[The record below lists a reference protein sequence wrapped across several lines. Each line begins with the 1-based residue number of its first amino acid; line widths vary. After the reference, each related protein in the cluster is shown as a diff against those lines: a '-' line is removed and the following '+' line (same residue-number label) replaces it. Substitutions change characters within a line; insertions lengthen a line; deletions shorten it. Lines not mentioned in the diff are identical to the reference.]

1 MKIRSYVGGHE
12 VVVIAGA
19 HYDADIRKYRGGT
32 VAARIPYSGRMLSAH
47 STQSALPDLL
57 YEGCALPRRGTPQWN
72 NVDPLPTPEE
82 CDYAIVSVQYVAACQ
97 ALGWDTSRLLTSGP
111 AVVDDEGRL
120 IGTAW
125 LTQN

>member
-19 HYDADIRKYRGGT
+19 HYDAASRKYRGGT
-32 VAARIPYSGRMLSAH
+32 VVARIPFGGRMLSAH
-47 STQSALPDLL
+47 STQPELPDLP
-57 YEGCALPRRGTPQWN
+57 YEGASLPRRSAPQWES
-72 NVDPLPTPEE
+72 VDPLPSPEE
-82 CDYAIVSVQYVAACQ
+82 CDYAIVSTQYVAACH
-97 ALGWDTSRLLTSGP
+97 ALGQDTSRLLTSGP
-111 AVVDDEGRL
+111 AVVDDDGRL